1 MRKTRSARKKIYY
14 IGVLEKKN
22 QNQISGFFADFVGFA
37 HIGICTKK
45 GICLHQN
52 STFYRLY
59 INNKCTIS
67 KLIHIRH
74 NLT

>member
-45 GICLHQN
+45 RYLFT
-52 STFYRLY
+52 SE
-59 INNKCTIS
+59 
-67 KLIHIRH
+67 
-74 NLT
+74 